1 MPSKPAKS
9 SAPAPVV
16 PVAASKPAPVA
27 APAPAKKEAPVVVAA
42 PASAPVVESA
52 ESSGSTVQTREER
65 HKSFLASV
73 DSQLAVL
80 KALRAQAVAN
90 FKADNGDFKSAAK
103 SGRRRRAPLVSSGQE
118 NAVKVA

>member
-9 SAPAPVV
+9 SSSASASVAPAPA
-16 PVAASKPAPVA
+16 PVAASKPAKV
-27 APAPAKKEAPVVVAA
+27 PAPAKKEAPVVVAA
-42 PASAPVVESA
+42 PAVESA

-90 FKADNGDFKSAAK
+90 FKADNSDFKSAAK
-103 SGRRRRAPLVSSGQE
+103 SGRRRRAPASSAGQE

>member
-9 SAPAPVV
+9 SSSSASAPVV
-16 PVAASKPAPVA
+16 PVAASKPAQVA
-27 APAPAKKEAPVVVAA
+27 APAKKEAPVVVAA
-42 PASAPVVESA
+42 PVIESA
-52 ESSGSTVQTREER
+52 ESSGSSVQTREER
-65 HKSFLASV
+65 HKSFLASI

-103 SGRRRRAPLVSSGQE
+103 SGRRRRAPASSGQE
-118 NAVKVA
+118 NSVKVA

>member
-9 SAPAPVV
+9 SS
-16 PVAASKPAPVA
+16 ASAPVA
-27 APAPAKKEAPVVVAA
+27 AAPAPAAASKPAPAKKEAPVVAA
-42 PASAPVVESA
+42 APVVEA
-52 ESSGSTVQTREER
+52 TESSVQTREER

-90 FKADNGDFKSAAK
+90 FKADNNDFKSAAK
-103 SGRRRRAPLVSSGQE
+103 SGRRRRAPASSGQE

>member
-9 SAPAPVV
+9 SAPAPTPVV

-42 PASAPVVESA
+42 PAPVVESA

>member
-1 MPSKPAKS
+1 MPSKPATKS
-9 SAPAPVV
+9 SSSSASAPVAPAPVT
-16 PVAASKPAPVA
+16 AP
-27 APAPAKKEAPVVVAA
+27 PAKKEAPVVVAT
-42 PASAPVVESA
+42 PVVEPT

-103 SGRRRRAPLVSSGQE
+103 SGRRRRAPASSGQE

>member
-1 MPSKPAKS
+1 MPSKPTKS
-9 SAPAPVV
+9 SSSASAPVVPAPAPVV
-16 PVAASKPAPVA
+16 ASKPAPV
-27 APAPAKKEAPVVVAA
+27 KKEAPIVVA
-42 PASAPVVESA
+42 APVVEST
-52 ESSGSTVQTREER
+52 ESVVQTREER

-103 SGRRRRAPLVSSGQE
+103 SGRRRRAPTSSGQE

>member
-9 SAPAPVV
+9 SSASAPVAAA

-27 APAPAKKEAPVVVAA
+27 AAPAKKEAPVVVAA
-42 PASAPVVESA
+42 PVVESTDSS
-52 ESSGSTVQTREER
+52 SSGSTVQTREER
-65 HKSFLASV
+65 HKSFLASI

-80 KALRAQAVAN
+80 KTLRAQAVAN

-103 SGRRRRAPLVSSGQE
+103 SGRRRRAPASSGQE

>member
-9 SAPAPVV
+9 SAPAPTPVV

-27 APAPAKKEAPVVVAA
+27 APAKKEAPVVVAA
-42 PASAPVVESA
+42 PAPVVESA

>member
-9 SAPAPVV
+9 SASTPVAAA

-27 APAPAKKEAPVVVAA
+27 AAPAKKEAPIVVA
-42 PASAPVVESA
+42 APVVEST

-103 SGRRRRAPLVSSGQE
+103 SGRRRRAPASSGQE

>member
-42 PASAPVVESA
+42 PAPVVESA

-103 SGRRRRAPLVSSGQE
+103 SGRRRRAPLASSGQE